1 MPKIKITH
9 ETIRGAARTINQC
22 MGDQKKVIADVA
34 KVVEALKNGWAGEAQ
49 LGFSAAFDGVRPT
62 YEKFGED
69 LSKFS
74 QFLELYSGKMEDVDV
89 SGRERFNGTLNSRV

>member
-9 ETIRGAARTINQC
+9 ETIRSAARTINQC
-22 MGDQKKVIADVA
+22 MDDQKQIIADVA
-34 KVVEALKNGWAGEAQ
+34 KVVELLKDGWQGEAQ
-49 LGFSAAFDGVRPT
+49 LGFSAAFDSARPT

-89 SGRERFNGTLNSRV
+89 TGRERFSGTMNS